1 MMLLHILLLVAF
13 SCCSGN
19 PLSSPRTR
27 EEMVTSSLN
36 VTMDTLNRL
45 SGRRNLLRLFS
56 TGEINITPMIKAR
69 NDAFTITLQF
79 TVKETTCK
87 KKAID
92 LSRCAFKAGKETEAP
107 CYAETLILETNT
119 WNSNVQCNLTSSG
132 PDSTEMLFM
141 VRKRTDTEKTDRAFL
156 FIQTQRG
163 SFTKDLNRV
172 FTVGYPNFVPIF
184 PELHRVFGAHDLKF
198 LHSISQC

>member
-107 CYAETLILETNT
+107 CYAETLILEKNT

-141 VRKRTDTEKTDRAFL
+141 VRKRTDTEKTDRDFENRWREWTKIFMEEL
-156 FIQTQRG
+156 KERKQQRE
-163 SFTKDLNRV
+163 NRRREEEE
-172 FTVGYPNFVPIF
+172 NKIKM
-184 PELHRVFGAHDLKF
+184 E
-198 LHSISQC
+198 